1 MCHRYA
7 GEARDIKPALECK
20 KASLE
25 SGKIRIDELAVRIGV
40 HTGTV
45 VAGNMGSQHTMKY
58 GVVGDAVNVAARL
71 EQLNNETHTRIL
83 ISEVYSRLTP
93 SCRTWRRRRVTLP

>member
-1 MCHRYA
+1 MQ
-7 GEARDIKPALECK
+7 ARLETLNLHWNQEGV
-20 KASLE
+20 AR
-25 SGKIRIDELAVRIGV
+25 IWQDQIDELAVRIGV

-71 EQLNNETHTRIL
+71 EQLNNE
-83 ISEVYSRLTP
+83 LTP
-93 SCRTWRRRRVTLP
+93 ASDQ